1 MQKEKIKVLLAEDN
15 DNFRSMVE
23 SYLNEQDDIQVV
35 ASVEDG
41 MKAYESIPKT
51 NPDVVITHIIM
62 PNLDGLG
69 VLEKIESKNMKNKPA
84 FMVLSGINQE
94 SIIKKAMNLGARYY
108 ITKPFDMDMLVK
120 RVKDVYESRMD
131 TNLNE
136 PSKEYIVKVENKVN
150 LQEKVTSIMHDL
162 GVPAHTKGYHYIR
175 DAIIMVINDLEMI
188 NSITK
193 LLYPTIAKK
202 YKTTSSRVER
212 AIRHAIEISWLRGD
226 INKMEDLFGNSID
239 FDRARPTNSEFLS
252 TLADSIKIKSRNL
265 IG

>member
-51 NPDVVITHIIM
+51 NPDVVITDIIM

-69 VLEKIESKNMKNKPA
+69 VLEKIENKNMKNKPA

-131 TNLNE
+131 TNLSE
-136 PSKEYIVKVENKVN
+136 PSKEYVVKVENKVN
-150 LQEKVTSIMHDL
+150 LQERVTSIMHDL
-162 GVPAHTKGYHYIR
+162 GVPAHIKGYHYIR

-212 AIRHAIEISWLRGD
+212 AIRHAIEVAWGRGQIEIIDEIFGYTISNG
-226 INKMEDLFGNSID
+226 KGK
-239 FDRARPTNSEFLS
+239 PTNSEFIAMIADRLR
-252 TLADSIKIKSRNL
+252 LAM
-265 IG
+265 